1 MHAIKTFM
9 LKTIISKLRISIIT
23 SVLLLINSVFLQ
35 LAVKGNP
42 INVYNNSLLNK
53 NCVSQDSLIY
63 FKIIDS
69 ISKETIPFATII
81 FIENDTN
88 KMSIVSNEDG
98 SFSIPNSSFPKKVK
112 ISAVGYEEQLFY
124 LFHVNRLLLKPLK
137 SLLPEIIVRSKAM
150 KSRSANAIIKQVANR
165 FEDNYGNFSFSQ
177 NLKFSSEIYNY
188 DTLKEKAEEFVKV
201 YYRNAD
207 KSMKSPNWIK
217 DTLYQD
223 KLFTNFIGVPRLCTG
238 DIIPWFDMLRKG
250 LPIDGNNNKG
260 LDFKLISKYKD
271 EKYGLVYIVSFM
283 PNKSFKDSFLGRT
296 VGGLA
301 RGYLKGEIRIR
312 ELDYSIIRLK
322 YVWEMKVESLNR
334 GTTNLFHTKTW
345 HANRVTKMI
354 SDKIFY
360 KYDYMYYKDVHT
372 GKYFIDS
379 INAECFNSG
388 YQIETN
394 RNLLLNIKFNVSNNG
409 IEIDK

>member
-1 MHAIKTFM
+1 M
-9 LKTIISKLRISIIT
+9 LKKINSKLSFTIII
-23 SVLLLINSVFLQ
+23 SVLLLIHSIFPQ
-35 LAVKGNP
+35 LAVKGNFIYVNNNP
-42 INVYNNSLLNK
+42 VYNKSYLL
-53 NCVSQDSLIY
+53 QDSIIY

-69 ISKETIPFATII
+69 ITKESIPFPTIV
-81 FIENDTN
+81 FIENDTT

-98 SFSIPNSSFPKKVK
+98 SFSIPNSSSPKKVK
-112 ISAVGYEEQLFY
+112 ISAIGYEEQLFY
-124 LFHVNRLLLKPLK
+124 LFNSNRLLLKPLR
-137 SLLPEIIVRSKAM
+137 SLLPEIIVKSKA
-150 KSRSANAIIKQVANR
+150 KKTRSANAIIKHVANR

-223 KLFTNFIGVPRLCTG
+223 KLFTNLIGVPQLCTG

-260 LDFKLISKYKD
+260 LDFKLVSKYQD
-271 EKYGLVYIVSFM
+271 EKYGLIYIVSFM
-283 PNKSFKDSFLGRT
+283 PNQSFKDSFLGRT

-301 RGYLKGEIRIR
+301 RGYLKGEVRIR
-312 ELDYSIIRLK
+312 EFDYSIIRLK
-322 YVWEMKVESLNR
+322 FIWEMKVESLNR
-334 GTTNLFHTKTW
+334 ATTNLFHTKTW
-345 HANRVTKMI
+345 KANRVTKMI
-354 SDKIFY
+354 SDKIIY
-360 KYDYMYYKDVHT
+360 KYDYMYNKDINT
-372 GKYFIDS
+372 GIYYIDS
-379 INAECFNSG
+379 IKAECFNSG

-409 IEIDK
+409 IEKQK

>member
-1 MHAIKTFM
+1 M
-9 LKTIISKLRISIIT
+9 LKRINSKLRFSIIT
-23 SVLLLINSVFLQ
+23 LVLLLINTVFLQ

-42 INVYNNSLLNK
+42 IYVNNSPVYNKSYVL
-53 NCVSQDSLIY
+53 QDSIIY

-88 KMSIVSNEDG
+88 KISIVSNEDG

-124 LFHVNRLLLKPLK
+124 LFNVNRLLLKPLK
-137 SLLPEIIVRSKAM
+137 SLLPEIIIRSKA
-150 KSRSANAIIKQVANR
+150 KKTKSANAIIKQVANR

-188 DTLKEKAEEFVKV
+188 DTLKDKAEEFVKV

-271 EKYGLVYIVSFM
+271 EKYGLVYIVSFI

-345 HANRVTKMI
+345 KANRVTKMI
-354 SDKIFY
+354 SDKIIY

-409 IEIDK
+409 IEKEK

>member
-1 MHAIKTFM
+1 MPALKTFM
-9 LKTIISKLRISIIT
+9 LKRINSKLRYSVIT
-23 SVLLLINSVFLQ
+23 SALLLINAVFFQ

-42 INVYNNSLLNK
+42 IYVNNNPVYNKSYAL
-53 NCVSQDSLIY
+53 QDSLIY

-69 ISKETIPFATII
+69 ITKESIPFATIV
-81 FIENDTN
+81 FIENDIN
-88 KMSIVSNEDG
+88 EMSIVSNEDG

-137 SLLPEIIVRSKAM
+137 SLLPEIIIRSKA
-150 KSRSANAIIKQVANR
+150 KKTKSANAIIKQVANR

-223 KLFTNFIGVPRLCTG
+223 KLFTKFIGVPQLCTG

-260 LDFKLISKYKD
+260 LDFKLVSKYQD
-271 EKYGLVYIVSFM
+271 EKYGLIYIVSFM
-283 PNKSFKDSFLGRT
+283 PNQSFKDSFLGRT

-301 RGYLKGEIRIR
+301 RGYLKGEVRIR
-312 ELDYSIIRLK
+312 EFDYSIIRLK
-322 YVWEMKVESLNR
+322 FIWEMKVESLNR
-334 GTTNLFHTKTW
+334 ATTNLFHTKTW
-345 HANRVTKMI
+345 NANRVTKLI
-354 SDKIFY
+354 SDKIIY

-379 INAECFNSG
+379 IHAECFNSG

-409 IEIDK
+409 IEKEK

>member
-1 MHAIKTFM
+1 VPALKTFM
-9 LKTIISKLRISIIT
+9 LKRINSKLRYSVIT
-23 SVLLLINSVFLQ
+23 STLLLINTVFLQ

-69 ISKETIPFATII
+69 ITKESIPFATIV
-81 FIENDTN
+81 FIENDIN
-88 KMSIVSNEDG
+88 EMSIVSNEDG

-137 SLLPEIIVRSKAM
+137 SLLPEIIIRSKAM
-150 KSRSANAIIKQVANR
+150 KSRSANAIIKHVANR

-177 NLKFSSEIYNY
+177 NLKFSSVIYNY
-188 DTLKEKAEEFVKV
+188 DSLKEKAEEFVKV

-223 KLFTNFIGVPRLCTG
+223 KLFTKFIGVPRLCTG

-260 LDFKLISKYKD
+260 LDFKLVSKYQD
-271 EKYGLVYIVSFM
+271 EKYGLIYIVSFM
-283 PNKSFKDSFLGRT
+283 PNQSFKDSFLGRT

-301 RGYLKGEIRIR
+301 RGYLKGEVRIR
-312 ELDYSIIRLK
+312 EFDYSIIRLK
-322 YVWEMKVESLNR
+322 FIWEMKVESLNR
-334 GTTNLFHTKTW
+334 ATTNLFHTKTW
-345 HANRVTKMI
+345 NANRVTKLI
-354 SDKIFY
+354 SDKIIY
-360 KYDYMYYKDVHT
+360 KYDYMYNKDVHT

-409 IEIDK
+409 IEKEK

>member
-1 MHAIKTFM
+1 M
-9 LKTIISKLRISIIT
+9 LKKINIKLSFTIII
-23 SVLLLINSVFLQ
+23 SVLLLIHSIFPQ
-35 LAVKGNP
+35 LAVKGNFIYVNNNP
-42 INVYNNSLLNK
+42 VYNKSYVL
-53 NCVSQDSLIY
+53 QDSIIY

-69 ISKETIPFATII
+69 VTKESIPFATIV
-81 FIENDTN
+81 FIENDTT

-98 SFSIPNSSFPKKVK
+98 SFSIPNSSSPIKVK
-112 ISAVGYEEQLFY
+112 ISAIGYEEQLFY
-124 LFHVNRLLLKPLK
+124 LFNSNRLLLKPLR
-137 SLLPEIIVRSKAM
+137 SLLPEIIVKSKA
-150 KSRSANAIIKQVANR
+150 KKTRSANAIIKHVANR

-177 NLKFSSEIYNY
+177 NLKVSSEIYNY

-201 YYRNAD
+201 HYRNAD

-223 KLFTNFIGVPRLCTG
+223 KLFTNFIGVPQLCTG

-283 PNKSFKDSFLGRT
+283 PNQSFKDSFLGRT

-312 ELDYSIIRLK
+312 EFDYSIIRLK
-322 YVWEMKVESLNR
+322 YIWEMKVESLNR

-345 HANRVTKMI
+345 KANRVTKMI
-354 SDKIFY
+354 SDKIIY
-360 KYDYMYYKDVHT
+360 KYDYMYNKDINT
-372 GKYFIDS
+372 GIYYIDS
-379 INAECFNSG
+379 IKAECFNSG

-409 IEIDK
+409 IEKQK

>member
-1 MHAIKTFM
+1 M
-9 LKTIISKLRISIIT
+9 LKRINSKLRYSVIT
-23 SVLLLINSVFLQ
+23 STLLLINTVFLQ

-69 ISKETIPFATII
+69 ITKESIPFATIV
-81 FIENDTN
+81 FIENN
-88 KMSIVSNEDG
+88 INEMSIVSNEDG

-137 SLLPEIIVRSKAM
+137 SLLPEIIIRSKA
-150 KSRSANAIIKQVANR
+150 KKTKSANAIIKQVANR

-201 YYRNAD
+201 FYRNAD

-223 KLFTNFIGVPRLCTG
+223 KLFTNLIGVPQLCTG

-260 LDFKLISKYKD
+260 LDFKLVSKYQD
-271 EKYGLVYIVSFM
+271 EKYGLIYIVSFM
-283 PNKSFKDSFLGRT
+283 PNQSFKDSFLGRT

-301 RGYLKGEIRIR
+301 RGYLKGEVRIR
-312 ELDYSIIRLK
+312 EFDYSIIRLK
-322 YVWEMKVESLNR
+322 FIWEMKVESLNR
-334 GTTNLFHTKTW
+334 ATTNLFHTKTW
-345 HANRVTKMI
+345 NANRVTKLI
-354 SDKIFY
+354 SDKIIY
-360 KYDYMYYKDVHT
+360 KYDYMYNKDVHT

-394 RNLLLNIKFNVSNNG
+394 RNLLLNIKFNVSNKG
-409 IEIDK
+409 IEKEK

>member
-1 MHAIKTFM
+1 M
-9 LKTIISKLRISIIT
+9 LKKINIKLSFTIII
-23 SVLLLINSVFLQ
+23 SVLLLIHSIFPQ
-35 LAVKGNP
+35 LAVKGNFIYVNNNP
-42 INVYNNSLLNK
+42 VYNKSYVL
-53 NCVSQDSLIY
+53 QDSIIY

-69 ISKETIPFATII
+69 ITKESIPFATII
-81 FIENDTN
+81 FIENDTT
-88 KMSIVSNEDG
+88 KMSIVTNEDG
-98 SFSIPNSSFPKKVK
+98 SFSIPNSSSPKKVK
-112 ISAVGYEEQLFY
+112 ISAIGYEEQLFY
-124 LFHVNRLLLKPLK
+124 LFNSNRLLLKPLR
-137 SLLPEIIVRSKAM
+137 SLLPEIIVKSKA
-150 KSRSANAIIKQVANR
+150 KKTRSANAIIKHVANR

-177 NLKFSSEIYNY
+177 NLKVSSEIYNY

-201 YYRNAD
+201 HYRNAD

-223 KLFTNFIGVPRLCTG
+223 KLFTNFIGVPQLCTG

-283 PNKSFKDSFLGRT
+283 PNQSFKDSFLGRT

-312 ELDYSIIRLK
+312 EFDYSIIRLK
-322 YVWEMKVESLNR
+322 YIWEMKVESLNR

-345 HANRVTKMI
+345 KANRVTKMI
-354 SDKIFY
+354 SDKIIY
-360 KYDYMYYKDVHT
+360 KYDYMYNKDINT
-372 GKYFIDS
+372 GIYYIDS
-379 INAECFNSG
+379 IKAECFNSG

-409 IEIDK
+409 IEKQK

>member
-1 MHAIKTFM
+1 MN
-9 LKTIISKLRISIIT
+9 SKLSFTSII
-23 SVLLLINSVFLQ
+23 SVLLLIHSIFPQ
-35 LAVKGNP
+35 LAVKGNLIYVNNNP
-42 INVYNNSLLNK
+42 VYNKSYVL
-53 NCVSQDSLIY
+53 QDSIIY

-69 ISKETIPFATII
+69 VTKESIPFATIV
-81 FIENDTN
+81 FIENDTT

-98 SFSIPNSSFPKKVK
+98 SFSIPNSSSPKKVK
-112 ISAVGYEEQLFY
+112 ISAIGYEEQLVY
-124 LFHVNRLLLKPLK
+124 LFNSNRLLLKPLR
-137 SLLPEIIVRSKAM
+137 SLLPEIIVKSKA
-150 KSRSANAIIKQVANR
+150 KKTRSANAIIKHVANH

-177 NLKFSSEIYNY
+177 SLKFSSEIYNY

-283 PNKSFKDSFLGRT
+283 PNQSFKDSFLGRT

-312 ELDYSIIRLK
+312 EIDYSIIRLK
-322 YVWEMKVESLNR
+322 YIWEMKVESLNR

-345 HANRVTKMI
+345 KANRVTKMI
-354 SDKIFY
+354 SDKIIY
-360 KYDYMYYKDVHT
+360 KYDYMYNKDINT
-372 GKYFIDS
+372 GIYYIDS
-379 INAECFNSG
+379 IKAECFNSG

-409 IEIDK
+409 IEKQK

>member
-1 MHAIKTFM
+1 MPALKTFM
-9 LKTIISKLRISIIT
+9 LKRINSKLRYSVIT
-23 SVLLLINSVFLQ
+23 SALLLINAVFFQ

-42 INVYNNSLLNK
+42 IYVNNNPVYNKSYAL
-53 NCVSQDSLIY
+53 QDSLIY

-69 ISKETIPFATII
+69 ITKESIPFATIV
-81 FIENDTN
+81 FIENDIN
-88 KMSIVSNEDG
+88 EMSIVSNEDG

-150 KSRSANAIIKQVANR
+150 KSRSANAIIKHVANR

-177 NLKFSSEIYNY
+177 NLKFSSVIYNY
-188 DTLKEKAEEFVKV
+188 DSLKEKAEEFVKV

-223 KLFTNFIGVPRLCTG
+223 KLFTKFIGVPRLCTG

-260 LDFKLISKYKD
+260 LDFKLVSKYQD
-271 EKYGLVYIVSFM
+271 EKYGLIYIVSFM
-283 PNKSFKDSFLGRT
+283 PNQSFKDSFLGRT

-301 RGYLKGEIRIR
+301 RGYLKGEVRIR
-312 ELDYSIIRLK
+312 EFDYSIIRLK
-322 YVWEMKVESLNR
+322 FIWEMKVESLNR
-334 GTTNLFHTKTW
+334 ATTNLFHTKTW
-345 HANRVTKMI
+345 NANRVTKLI
-354 SDKIFY
+354 SDKIIY
-360 KYDYMYYKDVHT
+360 KYDYMYNKDVHT

-409 IEIDK
+409 IEKEK

>member
-1 MHAIKTFM
+1 MF
-9 LKTIISKLRISIIT
+9 KTINSKLRFSIIT
-23 SVLLLINSVFLQ
+23 LVLLLINTLFLQ
-35 LAVKGNP
+35 LAIKGNP
-42 INVYNNSLLNK
+42 IYVNNNPFYNKSY
-53 NCVSQDSLIY
+53 VIQDSIIY

-69 ISKETIPFATII
+69 TSKESIPFATIV
-81 FIENDTN
+81 FIENDIN

-137 SLLPEIIVRSKAM
+137 SLLPEIIVRSKA
-150 KSRSANAIIKQVANR
+150 KKTKSANAIIKHVANR

-188 DTLKEKAEEFVKV
+188 DTLKEKAEDFVKV

-345 HANRVTKMI
+345 NANRVTKMI
-354 SDKIFY
+354 SDKIIY
-360 KYDYMYYKDVHT
+360 KYDYMYNKDVHT

-379 INAECFNSG
+379 IHAECFNSG

-394 RNLLLNIKFNVSNNG
+394 RNLLLNIKFNVSNKG

>member
-1 MHAIKTFM
+1 MPALKTFM
-9 LKTIISKLRISIIT
+9 LKRINSKLRYSVIT
-23 SVLLLINSVFLQ
+23 SALLLINAVFFQ
-35 LAVKGNP
+35 LAVKGNFIYVNNNP
-42 INVYNNSLLNK
+42 VYNKSYVL
-53 NCVSQDSLIY
+53 QDSIIY

-69 ISKETIPFATII
+69 ITKESIPFATII
-81 FIENDTN
+81 FIENDTT
-88 KMSIVSNEDG
+88 KMSIVTNEDG
-98 SFSIPNSSFPKKVK
+98 SFSIPNSSSPKKVK

-137 SLLPEIIVRSKAM
+137 SLLPEIIIRSKA
-150 KSRSANAIIKQVANR
+150 KKTKSANAIIKHVANR

-223 KLFTNFIGVPRLCTG
+223 KLFTNLIGVPRLCTG

-260 LDFKLISKYKD
+260 LDFKLVSKYKD
-271 EKYGLVYIVSFM
+271 EKYGFVYIVSFI
-283 PNKSFKDSFLGRT
+283 PNKLFNDSFLGRT

-322 YVWEMKVESLNR
+322 YIWEMKVESLNR
-334 GTTNLFHTKTW
+334 ATTNLFHTKTW
-345 HANRVTKMI
+345 KANRVTKMI
-354 SDKIFY
+354 SDKIIY
-360 KYDYMYYKDVHT
+360 KYDYMYNKDINT
-372 GKYFIDS
+372 GIYYIDS
-379 INAECFNSG
+379 IKAECFNSG

-409 IEIDK
+409 IEKQK

>member
-1 MHAIKTFM
+1 MPALKTFM
-9 LKTIISKLRISIIT
+9 LKRINSKLRYSVIT
-23 SVLLLINSVFLQ
+23 SALLLINAVFFQ

-42 INVYNNSLLNK
+42 IYVNNNPVYNTSYVL
-53 NCVSQDSLIY
+53 QDSIIY
-63 FKIIDS
+63 YKIIDS
-69 ISKETIPFATII
+69 ISKESIPFATII

-150 KSRSANAIIKQVANR
+150 KSRSANAIIKHVANR

-177 NLKFSSEIYNY
+177 NLKFSSVIYNY

-223 KLFTNFIGVPRLCTG
+223 KLFTNFIGVSRLCTG

-271 EKYGLVYIVSFM
+271 EKYGLIYIVSFM
-283 PNKSFKDSFLGRT
+283 PNQSFKDSFLGRT

-301 RGYLKGEIRIR
+301 RGYLKGEVRIR
-312 ELDYSIIRLK
+312 EFDYSIIRLK
-322 YVWEMKVESLNR
+322 FIWEMKVESLNR
-334 GTTNLFHTKTW
+334 ATTNLFHTKTW
-345 HANRVTKMI
+345 NANRVTKLI
-354 SDKIFY
+354 SDKIIY
-360 KYDYMYYKDVHT
+360 KYDYMYNKDVHT

-409 IEIDK
+409 IEKEK

>member
-1 MHAIKTFM
+1 M
-9 LKTIISKLRISIIT
+9 LKRINSKLRYSVIT
-23 SVLLLINSVFLQ
+23 STLLLINTVFLQ
-35 LAVKGNP
+35 LAIKGNP
-42 INVYNNSLLNK
+42 IYVNNSPVYNKSYVL
-53 NCVSQDSLIY
+53 QDSLIS

-69 ISKETIPFATII
+69 TSKKSIPFATIV

-137 SLLPEIIVRSKAM
+137 SLLPEIIIRSKAM
-150 KSRSANAIIKQVANR
+150 KSRSANAIIKHVANR

-177 NLKFSSEIYNY
+177 NLKFSSVIYNY
-188 DTLKEKAEEFVKV
+188 DSLKEKAEEFVKV

-223 KLFTNFIGVPRLCTG
+223 KFFTNFIGVPRLCTG
-238 DIIPWFDMLRKG
+238 DIIPWFDMFRKG

-260 LDFKLISKYKD
+260 LDFKLVSKYKD
-271 EKYGLVYIVSFM
+271 EKYGLVYVVSFM
-283 PNKSFKDSFLGRT
+283 PNQSFKDSFLGRT

-345 HANRVTKMI
+345 NANRVTKMI
-354 SDKIFY
+354 SDKIIY
-360 KYDYMYYKDVHT
+360 KYDYMYSKDVHT

-409 IEIDK
+409 IEKEK

>member
-1 MHAIKTFM
+1 MPALKTFM
-9 LKTIISKLRISIIT
+9 LKRINSKLRYSVIT
-23 SVLLLINSVFLQ
+23 SALLLINAVFFQ

-42 INVYNNSLLNK
+42 IYVNNNPVYNKSYAL
-53 NCVSQDSLIY
+53 QDSLIY

-69 ISKETIPFATII
+69 ITKESIPFATIV
-81 FIENDTN
+81 FIENDIN
-88 KMSIVSNEDG
+88 EMSIVSNEDG

-137 SLLPEIIVRSKAM
+137 SLLPEIIIRSKAM
-150 KSRSANAIIKQVANR
+150 KSRSANAIIKHVANR

-177 NLKFSSEIYNY
+177 NLKFSSVIYNY
-188 DTLKEKAEEFVKV
+188 DSLKEKAEEFVKV

-223 KLFTNFIGVPRLCTG
+223 KLFTKFIGVPRLCTG

-260 LDFKLISKYKD
+260 LDFKLVSKYQD
-271 EKYGLVYIVSFM
+271 EKYGLIYIVSFM
-283 PNKSFKDSFLGRT
+283 PNQSFKDSFLGRT

-301 RGYLKGEIRIR
+301 RGYLKGEVRIR
-312 ELDYSIIRLK
+312 EFDYSIIRLK
-322 YVWEMKVESLNR
+322 FIWEMKVESLNR
-334 GTTNLFHTKTW
+334 ATTNLFHTKTW
-345 HANRVTKMI
+345 NANRVTKLI
-354 SDKIFY
+354 SDKIIY
-360 KYDYMYYKDVHT
+360 KYDYMYNKDVHT

-409 IEIDK
+409 IEKEK

>member
-1 MHAIKTFM
+1 MPALKTFM
-9 LKTIISKLRISIIT
+9 LKRINSKLRYSVIT
-23 SVLLLINSVFLQ
+23 SALLLINAVFFQ

-42 INVYNNSLLNK
+42 IYVNNNPVYNKSYAL
-53 NCVSQDSLIY
+53 QDSLIY

-69 ISKETIPFATII
+69 ITKESIPFATIV
-81 FIENDTN
+81 FIENDIN
-88 KMSIVSNEDG
+88 EMSIVSNEDG

-137 SLLPEIIVRSKAM
+137 SLLPEIIIRSKA
-150 KSRSANAIIKQVANR
+150 KKTKSANAIIKQVANR

-223 KLFTNFIGVPRLCTG
+223 KLFTKFIGVPQLCTG

-260 LDFKLISKYKD
+260 LDFKLVSKYQD
-271 EKYGLVYIVSFM
+271 EKYGLIYIVSFM
-283 PNKSFKDSFLGRT
+283 PNQSFKDSFLGRT

-301 RGYLKGEIRIR
+301 RGYLKGEVRIR
-312 ELDYSIIRLK
+312 EFDYSIIRLK
-322 YVWEMKVESLNR
+322 FIWEMKVESLNR
-334 GTTNLFHTKTW
+334 ATTNLFHTKTW
-345 HANRVTKMI
+345 NANRVTKLI
-354 SDKIFY
+354 LDKIIY
-360 KYDYMYYKDVHT
+360 KYDYMYNKDVHT

-409 IEIDK
+409 IEKEK

>member
-1 MHAIKTFM
+1 M

-177 NLKFSSEIYNY
+177 NLKFSSVIYNY

-223 KLFTNFIGVPRLCTG
+223 KLFTNFIGVSRLCTG

-271 EKYGLVYIVSFM
+271 ESRAIIGPFVQKLIAENKKAVMEGGPESAIKVCKDIAPAMAGEAGTVSCAT
-283 PNKSFKDSFLGRT
+283 PGC
-296 VGGLA
+296 
-301 RGYLKGEIRIR
+301 GY
-312 ELDYSIIRLK
+312 
-322 YVWEMKVESLNR
+322 
-334 GTTNLFHTKTW
+334 
-345 HANRVTKMI
+345 HANLSIGGGMKSPSVTGYCRSTKKFVRVKLK
-354 SDKIFY
+354 SWDDYRKIIPKCPDCPEPIRPIY
-360 KYDYMYYKDVHT
+360 HGNQVAEIPCPQCGHLTLHYDRRFLFD
-372 GKYFIDS
+372 
-379 INAECFNSG
+379 
-388 YQIETN
+388 
-394 RNLLLNIKFNVSNNG
+394 
-409 IEIDK
+409 

>member
-1 MHAIKTFM
+1 M
-9 LKTIISKLRISIIT
+9 LKRINSKLRYSVIT
-23 SVLLLINSVFLQ
+23 SALLLINAVFFQ

-42 INVYNNSLLNK
+42 IYVNNNPVYNTSYVL
-53 NCVSQDSLIY
+53 QDSIIY
-63 FKIIDS
+63 YKIIDS
-69 ISKETIPFATII
+69 ISKESIPFATII

-112 ISAVGYEEQLFY
+112 ISVVGYEEQLFY

-150 KSRSANAIIKQVANR
+150 KSRSANAIIKHVANR

-177 NLKFSSEIYNY
+177 NLKFSSVIYNY

-223 KLFTNFIGVPRLCTG
+223 KLFTNFIGVSRLCTG

-271 EKYGLVYIVSFM
+271 EKYGLIYIVSFM
-283 PNKSFKDSFLGRT
+283 PNQSFKDSFLGRT

-301 RGYLKGEIRIR
+301 RGYLKGEVRIR
-312 ELDYSIIRLK
+312 EFDYSIIRLK
-322 YVWEMKVESLNR
+322 FIWEMKVESLNR
-334 GTTNLFHTKTW
+334 ATTNLFHTKTW
-345 HANRVTKMI
+345 NANRVTKLI
-354 SDKIFY
+354 SDKIIY
-360 KYDYMYYKDVHT
+360 KYDYMYNKDVHT

-409 IEIDK
+409 IEKEK

>member
-1 MHAIKTFM
+1 M
-9 LKTIISKLRISIIT
+9 LKRINSKLRYSVIT
-23 SVLLLINSVFLQ
+23 SALLLINAVFFQ

-42 INVYNNSLLNK
+42 IYVNNNPVYNTSYVL
-53 NCVSQDSLIY
+53 QDSIIY
-63 FKIIDS
+63 YKIIDS
-69 ISKETIPFATII
+69 ISKESIPFATII

-150 KSRSANAIIKQVANR
+150 KSRSANAIIKHVANR

-177 NLKFSSEIYNY
+177 NLKFSSVIYNY

-223 KLFTNFIGVPRLCTG
+223 KLFTNFIGVSRLCTG

-271 EKYGLVYIVSFM
+271 EKYGLIYIVSFM
-283 PNKSFKDSFLGRT
+283 PNQSFKDSFLGRT

-301 RGYLKGEIRIR
+301 RGYLKGEVRIR
-312 ELDYSIIRLK
+312 EFDYSIIRLK
-322 YVWEMKVESLNR
+322 FIWEMKVESLNR
-334 GTTNLFHTKTW
+334 ATTNLFHTKTW
-345 HANRVTKMI
+345 NANRVTKLI
-354 SDKIFY
+354 SDKIIY
-360 KYDYMYYKDVHT
+360 KYDYMYNKDVHT

-409 IEIDK
+409 IEKEK

>member
-1 MHAIKTFM
+1 M
-9 LKTIISKLRISIIT
+9 LNENNNELRLGISILF
-23 SVLLLINSVFLQ
+23 LLLLNSIFSHFLV
-35 LAVKGNP
+35 LGNP

-53 NCVSQDSLIY
+53 NFVSQDSIIY

-69 ISKETIPFATII
+69 ITKESIPFATIV
-81 FIENDTN
+81 FIENDTT

-98 SFSIPNSSFPKKVK
+98 SFSIPNSSSPKKVK

-137 SLLPEIIVRSKAM
+137 SLLPEIIIRSKA
-150 KSRSANAIIKQVANR
+150 KKTKSANAIIKHVANR
-165 FEDNYGNFSFSQ
+165 FVDNYGNFSFSQ
-177 NLKFSSEIYNY
+177 ILKFSSEIYNY

-223 KLFTNFIGVPRLCTG
+223 KLFTNFIGVPQLCTG

-283 PNKSFKDSFLGRT
+283 PNQSFKDSFLGRT

-312 ELDYSIIRLK
+312 EFDYSIIRLK
-322 YVWEMKVESLNR
+322 YIWEMKVESLN
-334 GTTNLFHTKTW
+334 GFITNLFHTKTW

-354 SDKIFY
+354 SDKIIY
-360 KYDYMYYKDVHT
+360 KYDYIYNKDVLT

-394 RNLLLNIKFNVSNNG
+394 RNLLLNLKFNVSSIG
-409 IEIDK
+409 IEKEK

>member
-1 MHAIKTFM
+1 M
-9 LKTIISKLRISIIT
+9 LKRINSKLRYSVIT
-23 SVLLLINSVFLQ
+23 SILLLINIVFLQ
-35 LAVKGNP
+35 LAVKGNA

-53 NCVSQDSLIY
+53 NCVLQDSIIY

-69 ISKETIPFATII
+69 ISKESIPFATII

-137 SLLPEIIVRSKAM
+137 SLLPEIIIRSKA
-150 KSRSANAIIKQVANR
+150 KKTKSANAIIKQVANR
-165 FEDNYGNFSFSQ
+165 FEDNYGNFSFSH

-223 KLFTNFIGVPRLCTG
+223 KLFTNLIGVPQLCTG

-260 LDFKLISKYKD
+260 LDFKLVSKYQD
-271 EKYGLVYIVSFM
+271 EKYGLIYIVSFM
-283 PNKSFKDSFLGRT
+283 PNKYFKDSFLGRT

-312 ELDYSIIRLK
+312 EIDYSIIRLK
-322 YVWEMKVESLNR
+322 YIWEMKVESLNR
-334 GTTNLFHTKTW
+334 FTTNLFHTKTW

-354 SDKIFY
+354 SDKIIY

-372 GKYFIDS
+372 GKYFINS

>member
-1 MHAIKTFM
+1 M
-9 LKTIISKLRISIIT
+9 LKKKNTKLSFTIII
-23 SVLLLINSVFLQ
+23 SVLLLIHSIFPQ
-35 LAVKGNP
+35 LAVKGNFIYVNNNP
-42 INVYNNSLLNK
+42 VYNKSYVL
-53 NCVSQDSLIY
+53 QDSIIY

-69 ISKETIPFATII
+69 ITKESIPFATIV

-88 KMSIVSNEDG
+88 KMSIVTNEDG
-98 SFSIPNSSFPKKVK
+98 SFSIPNSSSPKKVK
-112 ISAVGYEEQLFY
+112 ISAIGYEEQLFY
-124 LFHVNRLLLKPLK
+124 LFNSNRLLLKPQR
-137 SLLPEIIVRSKAM
+137 SLLPEIVVKSKA
-150 KSRSANAIIKQVANR
+150 KKTRSANAIIKHVANR
-165 FEDNYGNFSFSQ
+165 FDDNYGNFSFSQ
-177 NLKFSSEIYNY
+177 SLKFSSEIYNY

-207 KSMKSPNWIK
+207 KNLKSPNWIK

-223 KLFTNFIGVPRLCTG
+223 KLFTNFIGVPHLCTG

-260 LDFKLISKYKD
+260 LDFKLVSKYKD

-283 PNKSFKDSFLGRT
+283 PNQSFKDSFLGRT

-312 ELDYSIIRLK
+312 EFDYSIIRLK
-322 YVWEMKVESLNR
+322 YIWEMKVESLNIA
-334 GTTNLFHTKTW
+334 TTNLFQTKTW
-345 HANRVTKMI
+345 HANRVCKLI
-354 SDKIFY
+354 SDKIIY
-360 KYDYMYYKDVHT
+360 KYDYMYNKDVHT

-394 RNLLLNIKFNVSNNG
+394 RNLILNIKFNVSNNG
-409 IEIDK
+409 IEIYK

>member
-1 MHAIKTFM
+1 M
-9 LKTIISKLRISIIT
+9 LKKINIKLSFTIII
-23 SVLLLINSVFLQ
+23 SVLLLIHSIFPQ
-35 LAVKGNP
+35 LAVKGNFIYVNNNP
-42 INVYNNSLLNK
+42 VYNKSYVL
-53 NCVSQDSLIY
+53 QDSIIY

-69 ISKETIPFATII
+69 ITKESIPFATII
-81 FIENDTN
+81 FIENDTT
-88 KMSIVSNEDG
+88 KMSIVTNEDG
-98 SFSIPNSSFPKKVK
+98 SFSIPNSSSPQKVK
-112 ISAVGYEEQLFY
+112 ISAIGYEEQLFY
-124 LFHVNRLLLKPLK
+124 LFNSNRLLLKPLR
-137 SLLPEIIVRSKAM
+137 SLLPEIIVKSKA
-150 KSRSANAIIKQVANR
+150 KKTRSANAIIKHVANR

-177 NLKFSSEIYNY
+177 NLKVSSEIYNY

-201 YYRNAD
+201 HYRNAD

-223 KLFTNFIGVPRLCTG
+223 KLFTNFIGVPQLCTG

-283 PNKSFKDSFLGRT
+283 PNQSFKDSFLGRT

-312 ELDYSIIRLK
+312 EFDYSIIRLK
-322 YVWEMKVESLNR
+322 YIWEMKVESLNR

-345 HANRVTKMI
+345 KANRVTKMI
-354 SDKIFY
+354 SDKIIY
-360 KYDYMYYKDVHT
+360 KYDYMYNKDINT
-372 GKYFIDS
+372 GIYYIDS
-379 INAECFNSG
+379 IKAECFNSG

-409 IEIDK
+409 IEKQK

>member
-1 MHAIKTFM
+1 M
-9 LKTIISKLRISIIT
+9 LKRINSKLRYSVIT
-23 SVLLLINSVFLQ
+23 SALLLINAVFFQ

-42 INVYNNSLLNK
+42 IYVNNNPVYNKSYAL
-53 NCVSQDSLIY
+53 QDSLIY

-69 ISKETIPFATII
+69 ITKESIPFATIV
-81 FIENDTN
+81 FIENDIN
-88 KMSIVSNEDG
+88 EMSIVSNEDG

-137 SLLPEIIVRSKAM
+137 SLLPEIIIRSKAM
-150 KSRSANAIIKQVANR
+150 KSRSANAIIKHVANR

-177 NLKFSSEIYNY
+177 NLKFSSVIYNY
-188 DTLKEKAEEFVKV
+188 DSLKEKAEEFVKV

-223 KLFTNFIGVPRLCTG
+223 KLFTKFIGVPRLCTG

-260 LDFKLISKYKD
+260 LDFKLVSKYQD
-271 EKYGLVYIVSFM
+271 EKYGLIYIVSFM
-283 PNKSFKDSFLGRT
+283 PNQSFKDSFLGRT

-301 RGYLKGEIRIR
+301 RGYLKGEVRIR
-312 ELDYSIIRLK
+312 EFDYSIIRLK
-322 YVWEMKVESLNR
+322 FIWEMKVESLNR
-334 GTTNLFHTKTW
+334 ATTNLFHTKTW
-345 HANRVTKMI
+345 NANRVTKLI
-354 SDKIFY
+354 SDKIIY
-360 KYDYMYYKDVHT
+360 KYDYMYNKDVHT

-409 IEIDK
+409 IEKEK

>member
-1 MHAIKTFM
+1 MLNKTNYE
-9 LKTIISKLRISIIT
+9 LRLDIFILT
-23 SVLLLINSVFLQ
+23 FLLLNSMFSHF
-35 LAVKGNP
+35 AVLGNP

-53 NCVSQDSLIY
+53 NCVSQDSIIY

-69 ISKETIPFATII
+69 ISKEIIPFATII

-98 SFSIPNSSFPKKVK
+98 SFSISNSSFPKKVK
-112 ISAVGYEEQLFY
+112 ISAIGYEEQLFY
-124 LFHVNRLLLKPLK
+124 LFHVNRLFLKPLK
-137 SLLPEIIVRSKAM
+137 SLLPEIIVRSKA
-150 KSRSANAIIKQVANR
+150 KKTKSANAIIKNVANR
-165 FEDNYGNFSFSQ
+165 FEDNYGNFSFNQ
-177 NLKFSSEIYNY
+177 NLKFSSVIYNY

-207 KSMKSPNWIK
+207 KSMKTPNWIK

-223 KLFTNFIGVPRLCTG
+223 KFFTNFIGVPQLCTG

-271 EKYGLVYIVSFM
+271 DKYGLVYIVSFI

-301 RGYLKGEIRIR
+301 RGYLKGEIRIK
-312 ELDYSIIRLK
+312 ELDYSIIRLM
-322 YVWEMKVESLNR
+322 YIWEMKVESLNR
-334 GTTNLFHTKTW
+334 VTTNLFHTKTW
-345 HANRVTKMI
+345 NANRVTKLI
-354 SDKIFY
+354 SDKIIY
-360 KYDYMYYKDVHT
+360 KYDYMYNKDVHT

-388 YQIETN
+388 YQIETH
-394 RNLLLNIKFNVSNNG
+394 RNLLLNIKFNVNNNG

>member
-1 MHAIKTFM
+1 M
-9 LKTIISKLRISIIT
+9 LKRINSKLRFSIIT
-23 SVLLLINSVFLQ
+23 LVLLLINTVFFQ

-42 INVYNNSLLNK
+42 IYVNNNPVYNKSYAL
-53 NCVSQDSLIY
+53 QDSLIY

-69 ISKETIPFATII
+69 ISKESIPFATII

-98 SFSIPNSSFPKKVK
+98 SFSISNSSFPKKVK

-137 SLLPEIIVRSKAM
+137 SLLPEIIIRSKA
-150 KSRSANAIIKQVANR
+150 KKTKSANAIIKQVVNR

-188 DTLKEKAEEFVKV
+188 DTLKEKADEFVKV
-201 YYRNAD
+201 SYRNAD

-223 KLFTNFIGVPRLCTG
+223 KLFTNLIGVPQLCTG

-260 LDFKLISKYKD
+260 LDFKLVSKYQD
-271 EKYGLVYIVSFM
+271 EKYGLIYIVSFI
-283 PNKSFKDSFLGRT
+283 PNQSFKDSFLGRT

-301 RGYLKGEIRIR
+301 RGYLKGEVRIR
-312 ELDYSIIRLK
+312 EFDYSIIRLK
-322 YVWEMKVESLNR
+322 FIWEMKVESLNR
-334 GTTNLFHTKTW
+334 ATTNLFHTKTW
-345 HANRVTKMI
+345 NANRVTKLI
-354 SDKIFY
+354 SDKIIY
-360 KYDYMYYKDVHT
+360 KHDYMYYKDVHT

-394 RNLLLNIKFNVSNNG
+394 RNLLLNIKFNVSNKG
-409 IEIDK
+409 IEKEK

>member
-1 MHAIKTFM
+1 M
-9 LKTIISKLRISIIT
+9 LKRINNKLRYSIIT
-23 SVLLLINSVFLQ
+23 SVLLLINSIFPQ
-35 LAVKGNP
+35 LTVKGSPLYVNNNP
-42 INVYNNSLLNK
+42 VYNKSYVL
-53 NCVSQDSLIY
+53 QDSIIY

-69 ISKETIPFATII
+69 ITKESIPFATII

-137 SLLPEIIVRSKAM
+137 SLLPEIIVRSKAK

-177 NLKFSSEIYNY
+177 NLKFSSVIYNY

-207 KSMKSPNWIK
+207 KSMKYPNWIK

-283 PNKSFKDSFLGRT
+283 PNQSFKDSFLGRT

-301 RGYLKGEIRIR
+301 RGYLKGEIRIK
-312 ELDYSIIRLK
+312 ESDYSIIRLK
-322 YVWEMKVESLNR
+322 YVWEMKVESLNIA
-334 GTTNLFHTKTW
+334 TTNLFHTKTW
-345 HANRVTKMI
+345 HANRVAKMI
-354 SDKIFY
+354 LDKIIY
-360 KYDYMYYKDVHT
+360 KYDYMYNKDVHT

-379 INAECFNSG
+379 IHAECFNSG